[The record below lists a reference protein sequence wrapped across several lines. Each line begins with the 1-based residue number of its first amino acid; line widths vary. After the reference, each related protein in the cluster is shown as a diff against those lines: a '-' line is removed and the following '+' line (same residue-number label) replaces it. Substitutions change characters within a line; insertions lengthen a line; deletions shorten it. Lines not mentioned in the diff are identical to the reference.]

1 MKNLPATV
9 KTLILAFLAIGL
21 TSFLSGSLLAQDTLV
36 KKPQKM
42 MKIKVD
48 IDEDGESVIIDTT
61 FYLDEDFKMD
71 EFQEA
76 MKQYECHM
84 MNLEK
89 YRKHMDVELEGA
101 ELEKALQEA
110 HESLE
115 DVYFDMPRGR
125 NFQWSTRTPRRAG
138 HYCTPGNMFFYG
150 KPEGCC
156 ESFRLKPPN
165 KGESLNDV
173 FGNIPM
179 SAVKSYKIKETK
191 DGKRITIDVS
201 DDAMFDRDENI
212 LIWHGDAPPPPPPPP
227 KIKKEII
234 IEKDVDREEKPE

>member
-9 KTLILAFLAIGL
+9 KTAFLAFLAVGL
-21 TSFLSGSLLAQDTLV
+21 IFYLSGSLLAQDTLV

-48 IDEDGESVIIDTT
+48 VDEDGESVIIDTT
-61 FYLDEDFKMD
+61 FYLDEDFNME
-71 EFQEA
+71 EFEEA
-76 MKQYECHM
+76 MKQYEGQM
-84 MNLEK
+84 KNIEK
-89 YRKHMDVELEGA
+89 YLKQMHVELEGE

-115 DVYFDMPRGR
+115 DVYFDMPSGR
-125 NFQWSTRTPRRAG
+125 NLQWKIRAPRHAE

-156 ESFRLKPPN
+156 EPFRLKPQN
-165 KGESLNDV
+165 RGESLNDV
-173 FGNIPM
+173 LGDIPM
-179 SAVKSYKIKETK
+179 RAVKSYKIKETK

-227 KIKKEII
+227 KINKEII
-234 IEKDVDREEKPE
+234 IEQNVDREEKPE